1 MLCRSL
7 LHGRD
12 VLDSKM
18 KWAVLGFA
26 LVTVVVL
33 GVLMVHRAAFSTEL
47 NSDFMTYRA
56 VGWAVL
62 TGSDIYEVRNSRG
75 WPYVYPPPFAILMT
89 PFAKASPFAG
99 SIVWYLL
106 SVILVVSSVQMC
118 VMMVRVLG
126 PFGRNPFW
134 LYVLSFAMVLFWVAQ
149 AAVEGQATILVW
161 WLMAVALYRSQRG
174 RDISGGTA
182 LACAGLI
189 KVFPLAL
196 LAYFAWKRRW
206 RLVMATIS
214 ALMVGG
220 IVLPA
225 LVYGWQQNL
234 TYWQEWVAVATQPSL
249 GVEVLR
255 PQSKVDNRV
264 FNPGNVRNQ
273 ALRAVLWRL
282 GAEKQARF
290 LAVVVGSVMALAML
304 VVVRRT
310 RSPQDLLIAAAWL
323 AWIVVIAPVSHFHY
337 NMLALLPMTV
347 LAYLALVKTD
357 SLLTTTARTALIVYL
372 LASISTLAFI
382 SLQYVGLLCWTT
394 LGLWVVLLF
403 LAVWYNRHPG
413 DPVGV
418 LETQD
423 SKVAGEDNRN
433 PQRPMAPAAGVRRI
447 CAGYFCTDLR

>member
-89 PFAKASPFAG
+89 PFAKASAFAG

-337 NMLALLPMTV
+337 HMLALLPMTV

-357 SLLTTTARTALIVYL
+357 SLLTTTARSALSVYL
-372 LASISTLAFI
+372 LASASTLAFTP
-382 SLQYVGLLCWTT
+382 LQNVGLLCWTT
-394 LGLWVVLLF
+394 LGLWALLLF
-403 LAVWYNRHPG
+403 LAAWYNRHPG

-418 LETQD
+418 LETKN
-423 SKVAGEDNRN
+423 SRVAGEAD
-433 PQRPMAPAAGVRRI
+433 
-447 CAGYFCTDLR
+447 